1 MNKIVKDIET
11 ILINNFKFT
20 KKDISNFKNSYD
32 KINNWDSLKHLQF
45 IMLLEKKFNI
55 KFPFDQNFNLKSIDD
70 FVKIIKKLNKKS

>member
-1 MNKIVKDIET
+1 MNKIVKDIEI

-45 IMLLEKKFNI
+45 IMLLEKNLI
-55 KFPFDQNFNLKSIDD
+55 LNFLLTKTLI
-70 FVKIIKKLNKKS
+70 